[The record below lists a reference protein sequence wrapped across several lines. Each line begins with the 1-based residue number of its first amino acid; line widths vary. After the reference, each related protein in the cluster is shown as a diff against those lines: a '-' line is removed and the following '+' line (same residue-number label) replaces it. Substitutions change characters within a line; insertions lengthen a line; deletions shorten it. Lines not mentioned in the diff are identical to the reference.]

1 MVFQRAYVQAMRLVP
16 GYRWWRPLLAL
27 ILAAVFIIL
36 FLILF
41 QLPFVLYFL
50 HIRYSG
56 APDAIGIQE
65 TLDGLVA
72 GGYKGLLASNPT
84 SILLLEGSI
93 VLLIPAIALAL
104 REALII

>member
-72 GGYKGLLASNPT
+72 GATKASSRATPRA
-84 SILLLEGSI
+84 SSSSRGRSSC
-93 VLLIPAIALAL
+93 
-104 REALII
+104 